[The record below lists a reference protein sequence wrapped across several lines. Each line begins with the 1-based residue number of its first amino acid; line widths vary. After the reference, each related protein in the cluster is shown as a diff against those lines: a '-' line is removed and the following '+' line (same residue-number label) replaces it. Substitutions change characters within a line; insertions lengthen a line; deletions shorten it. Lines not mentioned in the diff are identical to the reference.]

1 MFVSKKIIE
10 KCNLIYEQLG
20 QEHTEFVYQRAL
32 AIELYNLG
40 ATLVEV
46 EKPSPCYFKDSNG
59 VMHILTQERID
70 LLAHFPNNEIILLE
84 LKNIVKNKLENHI
97 GQVKK
102 YFTSLKHQNIKPS
115 YGLLINFPTHSATR
129 VEHIVVSP

>member
-70 LLAHFPNNEIILLE
+70 LLAHFPNNEIILIE
-84 LKNIVKNKLENHI
+84 LKNIVKNKLQDHV
-97 GQVKK
+97 GQVEK
-102 YFTSLKHQNIKPS
+102 YKISLKHQNIKIS
-115 YGLLINFPTHSATR
+115 SSILINFPTHSSKQ
-129 VEHIVVSP
+129 VECVIVN